1 MTNLVAINY
10 SAHKHLKIDTAKT
23 QEHSAAQH
31 MLPVVVAEFSQVSV
45 QHPIV
50 LAKSG
55 ETGEFTLTAL
65 LGFEQHENL
74 FSKDGQWQGVYIP
87 LQLQRQPFFVGD
99 IQTEVA
105 GDYAVCINLD
115 SPSIVRDSVQNNV
128 NDIQLLFT
136 DSGEDSD
143 YFVKMKQ
150 CLGYLLQGEIENKA
164 LIDTLL
170 ALNLVQPLS
179 LDVTFSNK
187 QSSRLNGL
195 YTVSEEKVAALDAEQ
210 IGRLHKAQ
218 QLKPI
223 YTMINS
229 LGQLYPLI
237 ERKNQQLV
245 SVHD

>member
-1 MTNLVAINY
+1 M
-10 SAHKHLKIDTAKT
+10 
-23 QEHSAAQH
+23 
-31 MLPVVVAEFSQVSV
+31 
-45 QHPIV
+45 
-50 LAKSG
+50 
-55 ETGEFTLTAL
+55 
-65 LGFEQHENL
+65 
-74 FSKDGQWQGVYIP
+74 
-87 LQLQRQPFFVGD
+87 
-99 IQTEVA
+99 
-105 GDYAVCINLD
+105 
-115 SPSIVRDSVQNNV
+115 
-128 NDIQLLFT
+128 
-136 DSGEDSD
+136 
-143 YFVKMKQ
+143 
-150 CLGYLLQGEIENKA
+150 QGEIENKA

-179 LDVTFSNK
+179 LDVTFCNK

-195 YTVSEEKVAALDAEQ
+195 YTVSEEKVAALDPEQ